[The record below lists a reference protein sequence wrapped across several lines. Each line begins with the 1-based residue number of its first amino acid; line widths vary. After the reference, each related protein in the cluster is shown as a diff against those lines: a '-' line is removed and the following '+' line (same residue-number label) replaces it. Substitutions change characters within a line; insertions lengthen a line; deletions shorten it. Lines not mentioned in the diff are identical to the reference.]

1 MQRMDEAMNSG
12 SMSLWVPPRMLP
24 ASIALR
30 GPGRLGREGAE
41 GVLIF
46 NAGHGLYTTDLVA
59 QFYLEEFGSLDW
71 LDDYLRNEA
80 MTHLVRDLQNP
91 PEEEEEEE
99 EFLMKNMVLSVEP
112 DEV

>member
-1 MQRMDEAMNSG
+1 MDETMSAG
-12 SMSLWVPPRMLP
+12 SMSLRVPPRTLP
-24 ASIALR
+24 AAIALR

-46 NAGHGLYTTDLVA
+46 NAGQGLFTTDLVA
-59 QFYLEEFGSLDW
+59 QFYTQEFGTLDW